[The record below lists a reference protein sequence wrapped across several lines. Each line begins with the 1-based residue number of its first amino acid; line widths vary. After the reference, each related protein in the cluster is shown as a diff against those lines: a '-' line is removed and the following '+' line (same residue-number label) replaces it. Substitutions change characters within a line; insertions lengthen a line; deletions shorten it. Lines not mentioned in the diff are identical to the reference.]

1 MEYSEEPADKGIDLS
16 GYAANYLGMINDVF
30 EKEGKHYLTLWY
42 SFIINSLIEPKLLEP
57 EKCYEWRWVSRN
69 KIPEPVFLSLQKFIT
84 GDIL

>member
-57 EKCYEWRWVSRN
+57 ESAMSGDGY
-69 KIPEPVFLSLQKFIT
+69 PGPVFLSLQKFIT